1 MKWYFEASKLKLN
14 KIVIKIGC
22 QHVLNMEICKQ
33 ASMCAPL
40 CLSARF
46 LPMDAMACATVRS
59 WNILGHLRRHG
70 LAAQEVFARHAR
82 CNTWTP
88 STKCCCRSCSTDRSN
103 GGRVSGCGEWVWLE
117 NFLTAAFL
125 LGTEESHALYWNL
138 HNENTWVFSFIFCF
152 YCAETCGVAA
162 ELAGWSELFGIKN
175 NGSRAACKT
184 KSVLSFNYSR
194 HKRLQQYEQREG
206 GREVATRGGPCE
218 YVQRGLNQEI
228 VFSSRT

>member
-1 MKWYFEASKLKLN
+1 MKWYFEASKLQLN

-40 CLSARF
+40 CPSARF

-103 GGRVSGCGEWVWLE
+103 GGRVSGCEEWGVGLARKLFNSRFFTWHGRVARSLLE
-117 NFLTAAFL
+117 FAQWKHLSFFLHFLFL
-125 LGTEESHALYWNL
+125 LCRDVWSSCRA
-138 HNENTWVFSFIFCF
+138 S
-152 YCAETCGVAA
+152 GVVWTFWYQ
-162 ELAGWSELFGIKN
+162 EQWF
-175 NGSRAACKT
+175 
-184 KSVLSFNYSR
+184 KSCLQNK
-194 HKRLQQYEQREG
+194 KR
-206 GREVATRGGPCE
+206 
-218 YVQRGLNQEI
+218 
-228 VFSSRT
+228 FKF